1 MKNDNKGYVCPNCG
15 ERHTLALTTTAS
27 AQFKIHDNGTMGDVI
42 TDDTGID
49 YINETASL
57 ESDNVEFHCRNC
69 NSSFEAIPED
79 NAGQLMWNV
88 GNEI

>member
-1 MKNDNKGYVCPNCG
+1 MKDKEYICPNCG
-15 ERHTLALTTTAS
+15 KKDALVLVSTAS
-27 AQFKIHDNGTMGDVI
+27 AQFKIEDNGTMGDVI

-57 ESDNVEFHCRNC
+57 ESDDVEFHCRNC

-88 GNEI
+88 GDEI

>member
-27 AQFKIHDNGTMGDVI
+27 VQFEIKEDGSMGNVI
-42 TDDTGID
+42 ADYIGID
-49 YINETASL
+49 YINATASM
-57 ESDNVEFHCRNC
+57 ESDDVEFHCRNC
-69 NSSFEAIPED
+69 HSSFEAIPKD
-79 NAGQLMWNV
+79 NTGRLVWNV